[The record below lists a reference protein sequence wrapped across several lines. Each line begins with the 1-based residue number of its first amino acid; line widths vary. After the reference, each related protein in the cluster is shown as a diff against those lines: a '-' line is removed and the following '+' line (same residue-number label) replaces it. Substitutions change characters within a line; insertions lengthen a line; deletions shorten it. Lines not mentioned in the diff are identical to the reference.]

1 MSVWLDHVKATRK
14 NCPGMSFK
22 EVLIQAKKTYNK
34 STKKAGPVECKTSK
48 NPRKLKGLSKKTKR
62 RRRRRKSAKGKKRRS
77 VKGKRKTRKVPKK
90 FKCKLY
96 PNAPEC

>member
-22 EVLIQAKKTYNK
+22 EVLKVAAKTYNK
-34 STKKAGPVECKTSK
+34 QTKKAGPVTCKKPSLK
-48 NPRKLKGLSKKTKR
+48 KKSRKVRKT
-62 RRRRRKSAKGKKRRS
+62 RKSRKGKSRKSRG
-77 VKGKRKTRKVPKK
+77 KGKGKSRSRKTRKVPNK

-96 PNAPEC
+96 PNAPNC